1 MSGKAVYLVVYP
13 GVEGPVLEALVGPGV
28 PQGEGVGDGAPQ
40 ELGRDVRLRVHL
52 ILNLKWNIFLC
63 AAEIFL
69 WETSNISLPV
79 YLRVLGWLSPVLA
92 VGGEVAGVVVV
103 RVLDLGRVGEGDHH
117 QVVVADGP
125 VLLAGLHTEGV
136 SKILQAA

>member
-1 MSGKAVYLVVYP
+1 MDGKYFCL
-13 GVEGPVLEALVGPGV
+13 
-28 PQGEGVGDGAPQ
+28 
-40 ELGRDVRLRVHL
+40 
-52 ILNLKWNIFLC
+52 F
-63 AAEIFL
+63 
-69 WETSNISLPV
+69 V

-125 VLLAGLHTEGV
+125 VLLASLDTERV
-136 SKILQAA
+136 SKILQALCV